1 MCKSTGD
8 DNIVRV
14 SPYRLASHLLGAF
27 TIYAGLLWTGLSVM
41 QRVPYELS
49 ATQVVDVL
57 KVRRF
62 AHPVAGLIGV
72 TAISGAFVAGMKA
85 GHHYNTFPLMDG
97 KIFPER
103 YSDLTH
109 SLSCNPTAASVHV
122 SSHDLA
128 TSSL

>member
-1 MCKSTGD
+1 MGGTQGAIGWWMVKSGLEDNMCKSTGD

-57 KVRRF
+57 KVGSHLNRREQS
-62 AHPVAGLIGV
+62 VRSDDSLIRW
-72 TAISGAFVAGMKA
+72 
-85 GHHYNTFPLMDG
+85 L
-97 KIFPER
+97 
-103 YSDLTH
+103 DL
-109 SLSCNPTAASVHV
+109 SE
-122 SSHDLA
+122 
-128 TSSL
+128 